1 MATKNTKN
9 LKEIWGLPHPPN
21 SFAVFVIFVAKVFIN
36 L

>member
-9 LKEIWGLPHPPN
+9 LKKYGALPHPPN
-21 SFAVFVIFVAKVFIN
+21 SFVVFVIFVAKDFIN